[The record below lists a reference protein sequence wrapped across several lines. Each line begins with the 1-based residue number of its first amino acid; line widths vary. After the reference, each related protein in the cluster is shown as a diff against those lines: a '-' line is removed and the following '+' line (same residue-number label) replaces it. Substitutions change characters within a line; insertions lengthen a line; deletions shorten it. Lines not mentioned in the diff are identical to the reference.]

1 MGLHGGHPHSSHSN
15 WRTRLASYWR
25 KWRVSLSSVGYDTV
39 NGWDYMEGIL
49 TAESLKLENQ
59 ARFILE
65 KVEGVIVIGRL

>member
-1 MGLHGGHPHSSHSN
+1 M
-15 WRTRLASYWR
+15 
-25 KWRVSLSSVGYDTV
+25 SSVGYDTV

-65 KVEGVIVIGRL
+65 KVGYVCSEYMFGGGGVINGSI